1 MGAQMTD
8 LGFDFRSGST
18 EITFEYHKHTQK
30 WVLERP
36 AFYKTCYASSCTE
49 ETYDTEIR
57 SLTEP
62 IINPWETQ
70 SIWIKNHVKKSFQRP
85 WVGSS
90 GQNSS
95 IWNHRI
101 LSQICPWQKFDL
113 SDQGDLR
120 FMKTFLTWFWSIRSQ
135 ILKEISIALLSL
147 RISLSQRSQR
157 RYMFSRIPHATRLSA
172 EHPMRPD
179 LIRLESSD
187 TSTSLLTLDRKGNLL
202 LCIY

>member
-36 AFYKTCYASSCTE
+36 SFYKTCYASSCTE

-62 IINPWETQ
+62 IINPWKTQ

-120 FMKTFLTWFWSIRSQ
+120 FMKTFFDMVLINKMPNSEGNIDRTSQ
-135 ILKEISIALLSL
+135 SSYLAVTTLPETLHVFEK
-147 RISLSQRSQR
+147 
-157 RYMFSRIPHATRLSA
+157 SA
-172 EHPMRPD
+172 CYK
-179 LIRLESSD
+179 
-187 TSTSLLTLDRKGNLL
+187 T
-202 LCIY
+202 